1 MKKERLNELLNYT
14 RSKKILRIV
23 FLYNNEEVLDK
34 IIELYTNLYNSNR
47 SDSEKS
53 DLIMAYIKNRKLENI
68 EYLVCNSQITNNY
81 TYKEQKEIINKYIS
95 SKISFEQIVN
105 NCYIKSFNNDFET
118 NQDEEIKTKE
128 HKKDKKLDK
137 STNII
142 TSNKNIL
149 KYRSNKEIYDL
160 IKVYYKDD
168 KGILI
173 NLIIND
179 DILKYRNNYEHIS
192 LLNLYLEYPY
202 KRVYDL
208 IIDSK
213 ILRKTSLYE
222 QNKLID
228 MYLDNQSEETYNK
241 IKESI
246 NKRNPYE
253 KADIAMKK
261 DIKNYKKL
269 LFKTTK

>member
-118 NQDEEIKTKE
+118 NQDEEINPKE

-246 NKRNPYE
+246 NKRDPYE